1 MKPVIFGLSG
11 PALTDG
17 EAAFFRDVEPA
28 GFILFGRNV
37 VDRPQL
43 RALTDSLRTLTGR
56 DDLPILIDQEGGAVS
71 RMKPPEWPA
80 FPAGAAFARLWDVA
94 PASAIEAA
102 RANAEAI
109 GQCVDAARQGRA
121 HCAAGAPRAPGK
133 RACARRNW
141 RMGSAWRAARH
152 NARSGRDAGIP

>member
-56 DDLPILIDQEGGAVS
+56 DDLPIPEKVRLDREYMERMSFGFDLRVILATAAAAISARGVS
-71 RMKPPEWPA
+71 
-80 FPAGAAFARLWDVA
+80 
-94 PASAIEAA
+94 
-102 RANAEAI
+102 
-109 GQCVDAARQGRA
+109 
-121 HCAAGAPRAPGK
+121 H
-133 RACARRNW
+133 
-141 RMGSAWRAARH
+141 
-152 NARSGRDAGIP
+152 